1 MNGMS
6 NNNVEDKY
14 IPGVCNIG
22 KSEIKRRKQAGWSGL
37 IITVILLGLLIYFDM
52 PRPWRLVIFIPA
64 MIMAIGFLQARM
76 HFCAYFGMH
85 GVFNFSP
92 DIGKTD
98 TVEQAEFRAM
108 DRRKAWQIIAY
119 SAIIGAVV
127 AIIFYYLP
135 L

>member
-37 IITVILLGLLIYFDM
+37 IITVILLGLLVYFDA

-64 MIMAIGFLQARM
+64 MMAAIGFLQARM

-85 GVFNFSP
+85 GVFNFGP

-108 DRRKAWQIIAY
+108 DRRKAWRIITY
-119 SAIIGAVV
+119 SAIIGAVA
-127 AIIFYYLP
+127 AIISYYLP

>member
-1 MNGMS
+1 MNAMS
-6 NNNVEDKY
+6 NDNAEDKY

-37 IITVILLGLLIYFDM
+37 IITVILLGLLVYFDV

-64 MIMAIGFLQARM
+64 MMTAIGFLQAHM
-76 HFCAYFGMH
+76 HFCAYFGMQ

-92 DIGKTD
+92 EIGKTD

-108 DRRKAWQIIAY
+108 DRRKAWQIITY
-119 SAIIGAVV
+119 SAIIGAVI
-127 AIIFYYLP
+127 AIISYYLP

>member
-1 MNGMS
+1 MNGIS
-6 NNNVEDKY
+6 NNNIGERY

-37 IITVILLGLLIYFDM
+37 IITVILLGLLVYFDV
-52 PRPWRLVIFIPA
+52 PRPWRLAIFIPA
-64 MIMAIGFLQARM
+64 MMTAIGFLQARM
-76 HFCAYFGMH
+76 HFCAYFGMQ

-92 DIGKTD
+92 EIGKTD

-108 DRRKAWQIIAY
+108 DRRKAWQIITY
-119 SAIIGAVV
+119 SAIIGAVI
-127 AIIFYYLP
+127 AIISYYLP

>member
-6 NNNVEDKY
+6 ENNVDDKY

-22 KSEIKRRKQAGWSGL
+22 KPEIKRRKQAGWTGL
-37 IITVILLGLLIYFDM
+37 IITVILLGLFLYFDV
-52 PRPWRLVIFIPA
+52 PHPWRLIIFIPA
-64 MIMAIGFLQARM
+64 MITAIGFLQARM
-76 HFCAYFGMH
+76 HFCAYFGMQ
-85 GVFNFSP
+85 GFFNFSP

-108 DRRKAWQIIAY
+108 DRRTAWQIIIS
-119 SAIIGAVV
+119 SAIIGVAV
-127 AIIFYYLP
+127 ALISYYLP

>member
-6 NNNVEDKY
+6 NNAVENKY

-22 KSEIKRRKQAGWSGL
+22 KSEIERRKQAGWSGL
-37 IITVILLGLLIYFDM
+37 IITLILLGLLIYFDV
-52 PRPWRLVIFIPA
+52 PRSWRFVIFIPA
-64 MIMAIGFLQARM
+64 MITAIGFLQARM

-92 DIGKTD
+92 DLGKTD

-127 AIIFYYLP
+127 TIISYYL
-135 L
+135 

>member
-1 MNGMS
+1 MS
-6 NNNVEDKY
+6 NYNVEDKY
-14 IPGVCNIG
+14 VPGVCNIG
-22 KSEIKRRKQAGWSGL
+22 KREIKRRKQAGWAGL
-37 IITVILLGLLIYFDM
+37 VITVILLGLLIYFDM
-52 PRPWRLVIFIPA
+52 TRPWRLVTFIPA
-64 MIMAIGFLQARM
+64 MMMAIGFLQARM

-98 TVEQAEFRAM
+98 TVEQAEFRSM
-108 DRRKAWQIIAY
+108 DRRKSWQIIAY

-127 AIIFYYLP
+127 AIISYYLP

>member
-1 MNGMS
+1 MNGIS
-6 NNNVEDKY
+6 NNNMGERY

-22 KSEIKRRKQAGWSGL
+22 KSEIKRRKQAGWAGL
-37 IITVILLGLLIYFDM
+37 IIIVILLGLLVYFNA

-64 MIMAIGFLQARM
+64 MMTAIGFLQARM
-76 HFCAYFGMH
+76 HFCAYFGMQ
-85 GVFNFSP
+85 GLFNFSP

-108 DRRKAWQIIAY
+108 DKRKARRIITY

-127 AIIFYYLP
+127 AIISYYLP

>member
-1 MNGMS
+1 MNELS
-6 NNNVEDKY
+6 NNNIGEQY

-37 IITVILLGLLIYFDM
+37 IITLILLGLLIYFDM
-52 PRPWRLVIFIPA
+52 PRSWRLVIFIPA
-64 MIMAIGFLQARM
+64 MMTAIGFLQAQM
-76 HFCAYFGMH
+76 HFCAYFGMQ

-92 DIGKTD
+92 EIGKTD

-108 DRRKAWQIIAY
+108 DRRKAWQIITY
-119 SAIIGAVV
+119 SAIIGAVI
-127 AIIFYYLP
+127 AIISYYLP

>member
-1 MNGMS
+1 MNGIS
-6 NNNVEDKY
+6 NNHVQDKY

-22 KSEIKRRKQAGWSGL
+22 KSEVKRRKQAGWSGL

-85 GVFNFSP
+85 GVFNLSP

-108 DRRKAWQIIAY
+108 DRRKAWRIITY
-119 SAIIGAVV
+119 SAITGAVI
-127 AIIFYYLP
+127 AIISYYLP

>member
-1 MNGMS
+1 MGTL
-6 NNNVEDKY
+6 EDY
-14 IPGVCNIG
+14 ILTCPLHH
-22 KSEIKRRKQAGWSGL
+22 SQFD
-37 IITVILLGLLIYFDM
+37 IITGEVLNGPVPADFGEEPIPESLMKYFQY
-52 PRPWRLVIFIPA
+52 A
-64 MIMAIGFLQARM
+64 
-76 HFCAYFGMH
+76 GMH

>member
-1 MNGMS
+1 MDGMS
-6 NNNVEDKY
+6 NYNVADKY
-14 IPGVCNIG
+14 VPGVCNIG
-22 KSEIKRRKQAGWSGL
+22 KREIKKRKQAGWAGL
-37 IITVILLGLLIYFDM
+37 IITVILLGLLIYFDK

-76 HFCAYFGMH
+76 HFCAYFGMQ

-92 DIGKTD
+92 EIGKTD
-98 TVEQAEFRAM
+98 TVEQAEFRAL
-108 DRRKAWQIIAY
+108 DRRKGWQIITY

-127 AIIFYYLP
+127 AIISYYLP

>member
-1 MNGMS
+1 MDGML
-6 NNNVEDKY
+6 NYDVENKY
-14 IPGVCNIG
+14 VPGVCNIG
-22 KSEIKRRKQAGWSGL
+22 RSEIKRRKQAGWTGL
-37 IITVILLGLLIYFDM
+37 IITVILLGLLIYFNM

-64 MIMAIGFLQARM
+64 MIMAIGFLQAYM

-85 GVFNFSP
+85 GVFNFSS

-98 TVEQAEFRAM
+98 TVEQAEFRSM

-127 AIIFYYLP
+127 AIISYYLP

>member
-1 MNGMS
+1 MDGMS
-6 NNNVEDKY
+6 NYDLENKY
-14 IPGVCNIG
+14 VPGVCNIG
-22 KSEIKRRKQAGWSGL
+22 RSEIKRRKQAGWTGL

-52 PRPWRLVIFIPA
+52 PRSWRLVIFIPA
-64 MIMAIGFLQARM
+64 IIMAIGFLQARM
-76 HFCAYFGMH
+76 HFCAYFGMQ
-85 GVFNFSP
+85 GVFNFSS

-98 TVEQAEFRAM
+98 TVEQAEFRSM

-127 AIIFYYLP
+127 AIISYYLP